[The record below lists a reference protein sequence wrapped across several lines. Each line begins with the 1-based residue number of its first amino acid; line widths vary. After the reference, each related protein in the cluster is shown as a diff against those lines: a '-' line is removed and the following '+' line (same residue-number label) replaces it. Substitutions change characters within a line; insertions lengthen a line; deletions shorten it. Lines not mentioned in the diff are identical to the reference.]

1 MYIKLTVS
9 ATQPVI
15 KFTYSSSSVYVRMTT
30 PSPTYI
36 KVGSNGAGG
45 GGASDSA
52 LTLIQYVRNQTGA
65 TLTKGTV
72 VYINGATG
80 NTCTVTKAIAT
91 SDATSAQTLG
101 LIRDD
106 LENNGFGYVV
116 VFGKISGLNT
126 QTLSEGQQLYLS
138 PTIAGGY
145 TTTKPYAP
153 YHLVY
158 VGIVTRVHPNQGTI
172 EVRVQNGFEMDE
184 IHDVAAQ
191 SPTNGDVIQ
200 YVSSTGLWT
209 KTSSIDFGSW

>member
-36 KVGSNGAGG
+36 KVGSNDAGG

-65 TLTKGTV
+65 TVTKGTV
-72 VYINGATG
+72 VYISGATG
-80 NTCTVTKAIAT
+80 NTATISKAIAT
-91 SDATSAQTLG
+91 TDGTSAQTLG
-101 LIRDD
+101 LIKDD
-106 LENNGFGYVV
+106 IANNGFGYVV
-116 VFGKISGLNT
+116 VFGRVSGLNT
-126 QTLSEGQQLYLS
+126 QSLNEGEQLYLS
-138 PTIAGGY
+138 PTVAGGY

-158 VGIVTRVHPNQGTI
+158 VGIVTRSHPTQGSI
-172 EVRVQNGFEMDE
+172 EVRVQNGYELDE
-184 IHDVAAQ
+184 IHDVYAQ
-191 SPTNGDVIQ
+191 NPQNGDVLQ

-209 KTSSIDFGSW
+209 TTNSIDFGSW